1 MVMVCDQWLLDF
13 DPFCVF
19 LCFRFV
25 ACDRNYDWWQRET
38 QLWRRLLNFRVRFL
52 VKSAVMRNAYSVR
65 QISLLLSLLLLL
77 LLLLSLLSQ
86 SLLISLLQKVRE
98 DTKRK
103 RENTLS
109 LYSYFEFEKV
119 CRGKCT
125 RQPREVLWV
134 VLSSLFFKEIWKNC
148 TRGHESMFASAK
160 GKQQK

>member
-1 MVMVCDQWLLDF
+1 
-13 DPFCVF
+13 
-19 LCFRFV
+19 
-25 ACDRNYDWWQRET
+25 
-38 QLWRRLLNFRVRFL
+38 
-52 VKSAVMRNAYSVR
+52 MRNAYSVR
-65 QISLLLSLLLLL
+65 QISLLLSLLLLLLL

-125 RQPREVLWV
+125 RQPRKVLWV
-134 VLSSLFFKEIWKNC
+134 VLSSLFFKEI
-148 TRGHESMFASAK
+148 
-160 GKQQK
+160 